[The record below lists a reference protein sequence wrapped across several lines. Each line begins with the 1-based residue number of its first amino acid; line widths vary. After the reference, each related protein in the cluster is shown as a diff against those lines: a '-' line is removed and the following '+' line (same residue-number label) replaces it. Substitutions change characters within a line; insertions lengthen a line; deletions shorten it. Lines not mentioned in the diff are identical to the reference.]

1 MLIYEALVTLSVTNC
16 VNPVEESDEEVRL
29 DSWITNIAR
38 YTATRELS
46 KDRKV
51 FKI

>member
-1 MLIYEALVTLSVTNC
+1 MLIYEALVTPSVTNC
-16 VNPVEESDEEVRL
+16 VNPMEESGEEVRP
-29 DSWITNIAR
+29 DSWITDIAR
-38 YTATRELS
+38 YTATRELY